1 MDECDELIPEY
12 LNFITGIVDSNDLP
26 LNVSRES
33 LQQNKIIKII
43 KRNIIKKSIELFNE
57 IAEDDEKFKT
67 FYEQFSKN
75 IKLGIHEDTVNK
87 DKLIELL
94 RFKTSNSGDNL
105 VPLKDYVE
113 RMKKDQKEIYFI
125 TDESV
130 SSISKSPFLEQLH
143 NKGYETIYMT
153 DPIDEYVI

>member
-125 TDESV
+125 TGESV

>member
-87 DKLIELL
+87 DKLIKLL

-125 TDESV
+125 TGESV